1 MQTVPFDYIRTKI
14 KKNNKKDD
22 KMITELEKQQKIIC
36 ENLVEKLEFE
46 KEVPQIDVEVND
58 LFVKF
63 TCSNVFDEE
72 LDNLIKYC
80 KSKNLTLVSMQMV
93 YDDGFS
99 SICKDNLDKSLYN
112 YDGSINEFTG
122 FVLFSRI

>member
-22 KMITELEKQQKIIC
+22 KIIKELEKNIF

-99 SICKDNLDKSLYN
+99 FICKDNLDKSLYN

>member
-22 KMITELEKQQKIIC
+22 KMITELEKQQKNIY
-36 ENLVEKLEFE
+36 ENLIEKLEFE

-63 TCSNVFDEE
+63 TCKNVFDEE

-93 YDDGFS
+93 YIKT
-99 SICKDNLDKSLYN
+99 SIKARSKSWQ
-112 YDGSINEFTG
+112 
-122 FVLFSRI
+122 R